1 MERFRILVLVLAG
14 LGFLGFGAWFIVDPI
29 GPLAAIGIGVS
40 GDPAA
45 TELRAFYGGVQVA
58 IALLMLV
65 AATKP
70 AWRDAGLWLVLAVN
84 AGIAVARLLGVAIDG
99 VWVPFFTYALIWELG
114 FSALAAA
121 GLFPGRAA
129 GSDRQ

>member
-45 TELRAFYGGVQVA
+45 IYGGVQVA

-84 AGIAVARLLGVAIDG
+84 AGIAAARLLGVAIDG